1 MESPV
6 FFFAVATVVLVAGIV
21 YLVVNTFRL
30 QAQLET
36 FAQNIQKVNNIG
48 KRLALEKDLL
58 TLENA
63 VNATRA
69 QVIGGIVVF
78 FTAFTAWRNLKVAEE
93 KQVTERFSKAV
104 EQLGHDNVHVRLGAI
119 YALERIANDSDKDYW
134 QVMEILTAYV
144 RERSPWSEECEE
156 SNRNEQ
162 QSEVPPLKIDIQAVL
177 TVLNRRKHTLGHGES
192 HPLDLSGT
200 DLRRANLQC
209 ARMQGVLLVKSHL
222 EDANLKNA
230 YLDRADLNG
239 SHLERAYLSCA
250 HLKDAQLNGS
260 YLEDAQLNDAH
271 LENAKLFASHL
282 EGTNLYKANLRG
294 ADLGATHLAN
304 ADLRF
309 AHLEGANL
317 KEAQDLDPR
326 RLMGSTSN
334 ERTTYPNYLQE
345 FQRSASQH
353 Q

>member
-1 MESPV
+1 VKQVTSKSQNLV
-6 FFFAVATVVLVAGIV
+6 RWKASSFFLAVATVFLGAGFI

-36 FAQNIQKVNNIG
+36 FEQNIQKVTNLG

-104 EQLGHDNVHVRLGAI
+104 EQLGHDDVHVRLGAI
-119 YALERIANDSDKDYW
+119 YSLERIANDSDKDYW

-144 RERSPWSEECEE
+144 RGRSPWSEECEE
-156 SNRNEQ
+156 AIRNEQ

-200 DLRRANLQC
+200 DLRKANLQW
-209 ARMQGVLLVKSHL
+209 G
-222 EDANLKNA
+222 
-230 YLDRADLNG
+230 
-239 SHLERAYLSCA
+239 
-250 HLKDAQLNGS
+250 
-260 YLEDAQLNDAH
+260 
-271 LENAKLFASHL
+271 ASHFL
-282 EGTNLYKANLRG
+282 FFGCREYN
-294 ADLGATHLAN
+294 
-304 ADLRF
+304 
-309 AHLEGANL
+309 
-317 KEAQDLDPR
+317 
-326 RLMGSTSN
+326 
-334 ERTTYPNYLQE
+334 
-345 FQRSASQH
+345 
-353 Q
+353 